1 MKASLVELY
10 RQHLHARSLTP
21 GTVKNRIEY
30 IERFLDWL
38 PPGPDGRRPDLR
50 DATMRQL
57 QDYHDDLL
65 RRKKSDGQPISPA
78 HRHTQVHAVQNF
90 YAFLKTRR
98 RIVLNPFEA
107 FPKLRKPHRLPKGVI
122 TDEQVLRW
130 MARPN
135 LTTPEGF
142 RDRTIMEVF
151 YSTGL
156 RGAEL
161 CKLTAYDLDTKDR
174 TVRVV
179 LGKGRK
185 DRLVPIGKVALGF
198 LCEYLALVRPILMAR
213 NRNRSADRL
222 FLSDRGTALH
232 TGLLR
237 KYLMRHRDAARLPRN
252 VTVHSFRHACATE
265 MLKGGA
271 NVRHVQEML
280 GHTSLLTTQV
290 YTRVVPADLQRIH
303 KITAPSERRR
313 VIDVPAFELHGW
325 KDRKNSGH
333 YP

>member
-1 MKASLVELY
+1 MKLSIDIGDIN
-10 RQHLHARSLTP
+10 LT
-21 GTVKNRIEY
+21 
-30 IERFLDWL
+30 
-38 PPGPDGRRPDLR
+38 
-50 DATMRQL
+50 AL
-57 QDYHDDLL
+57 QAAWDELL
-65 RRKKSDGQPISPA
+65 REAQAREQHYPGYVREGRMGAVNARQRIADL
-78 HRHTQVHAVQNF
+78 QV
-90 YAFLKTRR
+90 
-98 RIVLNPFEA
+98 
-107 FPKLRKPHRLPKGVI
+107 
-122 TDEQVLRW
+122 
-130 MARPN
+130 
-135 LTTPEGF
+135 
-142 RDRTIMEVF
+142 
-151 YSTGL
+151 
-156 RGAEL
+156 
-161 CKLTAYDLDTKDR
+161 
-174 TVRVV
+174 VRVV

-198 LCEYLALVRPILMAR
+198 LSEYLALVRPILMAR

-237 KYLMRHRDAARLPRN
+237 KYLMSHRDAARLPRS